1 MRELRILFKYLG
13 LSLNPQNTVKTKRK
27 RITSSKE
34 PNYALRYILL
44 MFSSILP
51 MAVFLTISN
60 YNIYKLLANYPD
72 VAESFFIASMSIFSL
87 FYVVGFVG
95 TGMHA
100 FSRSDEME
108 LLLTMPIRRSVLA
121 VYNLVVTLANQ
132 LFTLGFFVSTVLGF
146 LLVVRTNIVGFIL
159 RTLLHIAFLTSLSA
173 LLSVLSGGIS
183 SKRFVRMLNAVI
195 VLLLVVVYLFFV
207 YIQDVNVELLGQNA
221 RFVKF
226 VAFTTS
232 KYNPFNWS
240 YSDDLLFLISVI
252 ILTGAFLYS
261 FWYFAGRV
269 VYENTQTKK
278 GNKKSKEVVVSQKTY
293 ASKFGGF
300 LWKDLKLLS
309 RSEQFVFLIFYPAIF
324 SLFMLFV
331 GGSSMNA
338 AIPFL
343 AIASLY
349 CAIEAGLLTK
359 NDFEY
364 REILRTF
371 PVTIR
376 TIITPKLAIPIILN
390 EGLLIIVVF
399 ISYVFGKF
407 EKNSLF
413 LFPLSLAIF
422 ALSALIGSYYSIV
435 DPGKTKN
442 NPFSLKATFLI
453 EGIVLGLS
461 FGLLLTLT
469 IILARPN
476 LTTWKFYAI
485 WLTFIGSIIALIIL
499 TTNYYRKL
507 KHALTQKD

>member
-13 LSLNPQNTVKTKRK
+13 LSLNLQNTAKTKRK
-27 RITSSKE
+27 KITSSKE

-60 YNIYKLLANYPD
+60 YNIYKLLAHYPD
-72 VAESFFIASMSIFSL
+72 VAKSFFISSMSIFSL
-87 FYVVGFVG
+87 FYVVGFIG

-108 LLLTMPIRRSVLA
+108 LLLTMPISRSVLT
-121 VYNLVVTLANQ
+121 VYNLIVTLANQ
-132 LFTLGFFVSTVLGF
+132 FFTLGFFVASVLGF
-146 LLVVRTNIVGFIL
+146 LLAVRTNIFGFIL

-173 LLSVLSGGIS
+173 LLAVVSGGIS
-183 SKRFVRMLNAVI
+183 SKRFVRRLNAVI

-240 YSDDLLFLISVI
+240 YSDDRLLLISVI

-261 FWYFAGRV
+261 FWYFAERV
-269 VYENTQTKK
+269 VYENTHAKK
-278 GNKKSKEVVVSQKTY
+278 EKNKPNEVIVNQRTY

-309 RSEQFVFLIFYPAIF
+309 RSEQFVFLIFYPAVF
-324 SLFMLFV
+324 SFFMLFA

-349 CAIEAGLLTK
+349 CAIEAGLLTR

-364 REILRTF
+364 REILRTL
-371 PVTIR
+371 PVTTQ

-390 EGLLIIVVF
+390 ESLLIIVAV
-399 ISYVFGKF
+399 ISYIFGKF

-413 LFPLSLAIF
+413 LFPLSIAIF
-422 ALSALIGSYYSIV
+422 GLSALIGSYYSIV

-442 NPFSLKATFLI
+442 NPFSLKATFII

-461 FGLLLTLT
+461 FGLPITLT
-469 IILARPN
+469 IILAKPS
-476 LTTWKFYAI
+476 LTTWKFYAV
-485 WLTFIGSIIALIIL
+485 WLTFIGSLIALIIL
-499 TTNYYRKL
+499 MMIYYRKL
-507 KHALTQKD
+507 KHVLTQKD

>member
-13 LSLNPQNTVKTKRK
+13 LSLNLQNTAKTKRK
-27 RITSSKE
+27 KITSSKE

-60 YNIYKLLANYPD
+60 YNIYKLLAHYPD
-72 VAESFFIASMSIFSL
+72 VAKSFFISSMSIFSL
-87 FYVVGFVG
+87 FYVVGFIG

-108 LLLTMPIRRSVLA
+108 LLLTMPISRSVLT
-121 VYNLVVTLANQ
+121 VYNLIVTLANQ
-132 LFTLGFFVSTVLGF
+132 FFTLGFFVASVLGF
-146 LLVVRTNIVGFIL
+146 LLAVRTNIFGFIL

-173 LLSVLSGGIS
+173 LLAVVSGGIS
-183 SKRFVRMLNAVI
+183 SKRFVRRLNAVI
-195 VLLLVVVYLFFV
+195 LLLLVAVYLFFV
-207 YIQDVNVELLGQNA
+207 QIQDVNVEQLGENA

-240 YSDDLLFLISVI
+240 YSDDRLLLISVI

-261 FWYFAGRV
+261 FWYFAERV
-269 VYENTQTKK
+269 VYENTHAKK
-278 GNKKSKEVVVSQKTY
+278 EKNKPNEVIVNQRTY

-309 RSEQFVFLIFYPAIF
+309 RSEQFVFLIFYPAVF
-324 SLFMLFV
+324 SFFMLFA

-349 CAIEAGLLTK
+349 CAIEAGLLTR

-364 REILRTF
+364 REILRTL
-371 PVTIR
+371 PVTTQ

-390 EGLLIIVVF
+390 ESLLIIVAV
-399 ISYVFGKF
+399 ISYIFGKF

-413 LFPLSLAIF
+413 LFPLSIAIF
-422 ALSALIGSYYSIV
+422 GLSALIGSYYSIV

-442 NPFSLKATFLI
+442 NPFSLKATFII

-461 FGLLLTLT
+461 FGLPITLT
-469 IILARPN
+469 IILAKPS
-476 LTTWKFYAI
+476 LTTWKFYAV
-485 WLTFIGSIIALIIL
+485 WLTFIGSLIALIIL
-499 TTNYYRKL
+499 MMIYYRKL
-507 KHALTQKD
+507 KHVLTQKD

>member
-1 MRELRILFKYLG
+1 
-13 LSLNPQNTVKTKRK
+13 
-27 RITSSKE
+27 
-34 PNYALRYILL
+34 
-44 MFSSILP
+44 

-60 YNIYKLLANYPD
+60 YNIYKLLAHYPD
-72 VAESFFIASMSIFSL
+72 VAKSFFISSMSIFSL
-87 FYVVGFVG
+87 FYVVGFIG

-108 LLLTMPIRRSVLA
+108 LLLTMPISRSVLT
-121 VYNLVVTLANQ
+121 VYNLIVTLANQ
-132 LFTLGFFVSTVLGF
+132 FFTLGFFVASVLGF
-146 LLVVRTNIVGFIL
+146 LLAVRTNIFGFIL

-173 LLSVLSGGIS
+173 LLAVVSGGIS
-183 SKRFVRMLNAVI
+183 SKRFVRRLNAVI
-195 VLLLVVVYLFFV
+195 LLLLVAVYLFFV
-207 YIQDVNVELLGQNA
+207 QIQDVNVEQLGENA

-240 YSDDLLFLISVI
+240 YSDDRLLLISVI

-261 FWYFAGRV
+261 FWYFAERV
-269 VYENTQTKK
+269 VYENTHAKK
-278 GNKKSKEVVVSQKTY
+278 EKNKPNEVIVNQRTY

-309 RSEQFVFLIFYPAIF
+309 RSEQFVFLIFYPAVF
-324 SLFMLFV
+324 SFFMLFA

-349 CAIEAGLLTK
+349 CAIEAGLLTR

-364 REILRTF
+364 REILRTL
-371 PVTIR
+371 PVTTQ

-390 EGLLIIVVF
+390 ESLLIIVAV
-399 ISYVFGKF
+399 ISYIFGKF

-413 LFPLSLAIF
+413 LFPLSIAIF
-422 ALSALIGSYYSIV
+422 GLSALIGSYYSIV

-442 NPFSLKATFLI
+442 NPFSLKATFII

-461 FGLLLTLT
+461 FGLPITLT
-469 IILARPN
+469 IILAKPS
-476 LTTWKFYAI
+476 LTTWKFYAV
-485 WLTFIGSIIALIIL
+485 WLTFIGSLIALIIL
-499 TTNYYRKL
+499 MMIYYRKL
-507 KHALTQKD
+507 KHVLTQKD

>member
-13 LSLNPQNTVKTKRK
+13 LSLNLQNTAKTKRK
-27 RITSSKE
+27 KITSSKE

-60 YNIYKLLANYPD
+60 YNIYKLLAHYPD
-72 VAESFFIASMSIFSL
+72 VAKSFFISSMSIFSL
-87 FYVVGFVG
+87 FYVVGFIG

-108 LLLTMPIRRSVLA
+108 LLLTMPISRSVLT
-121 VYNLVVTLANQ
+121 VYNLIVTLANQ
-132 LFTLGFFVSTVLGF
+132 FFTLGFFVASVLGF
-146 LLVVRTNIVGFIL
+146 LLAVRTNIFGFIL

-173 LLSVLSGGIS
+173 LLTVVSGGIS
-183 SKRFVRMLNAVI
+183 SKRFVRRLNAVI
-195 VLLLVVVYLFFV
+195 LLLLVAVYLFFV
-207 YIQDVNVELLGQNA
+207 QIQDVNVEQLGENA

-240 YSDDLLFLISVI
+240 YSDDRLLLISVI

-261 FWYFAGRV
+261 FWYFAERV
-269 VYENTQTKK
+269 VYENTHAKK
-278 GNKKSKEVVVSQKTY
+278 EKNKPNEVIVNQRTY

-309 RSEQFVFLIFYPAIF
+309 RSEQFVFLIFYPAVF
-324 SLFMLFV
+324 SFFMLFA

-349 CAIEAGLLTK
+349 CAIEAGLLTR

-364 REILRTF
+364 REILRTL
-371 PVTIR
+371 PVTTQ

-390 EGLLIIVVF
+390 ESLLIIVAV
-399 ISYVFGKF
+399 ISYIFGKF

-413 LFPLSLAIF
+413 LFPLSIAIF
-422 ALSALIGSYYSIV
+422 GLSALIGSYYSIV

-442 NPFSLKATFLI
+442 NPFSLKATFII

-461 FGLLLTLT
+461 FGLLITLT
-469 IILARPN
+469 IILAKPS
-476 LTTWKFYAI
+476 LTTWKFYAV
-485 WLTFIGSIIALIIL
+485 WLTFIGSLIALIIL
-499 TTNYYRKL
+499 MMIYYRKL
-507 KHALTQKD
+507 KHVLTQKD

>member
-1 MRELRILFKYLG
+1 
-13 LSLNPQNTVKTKRK
+13 
-27 RITSSKE
+27 
-34 PNYALRYILL
+34 
-44 MFSSILP
+44 

-60 YNIYKLLANYPD
+60 YNIYKLLAHYPD
-72 VAESFFIASMSIFSL
+72 VAKSFFISSMSIFSL
-87 FYVVGFVG
+87 FYVVGFIG

-108 LLLTMPIRRSVLA
+108 LLLTMPISRSVLT
-121 VYNLVVTLANQ
+121 VYNLIVTLANQ
-132 LFTLGFFVSTVLGF
+132 FFTLGFFVASVLGF
-146 LLVVRTNIVGFIL
+146 LLAVRTNIFGFIL

-173 LLSVLSGGIS
+173 LLAVVSGGIS
-183 SKRFVRMLNAVI
+183 SKRFVRRLNAVI
-195 VLLLVVVYLFFV
+195 LLLLVAVYLFFV
-207 YIQDVNVELLGQNA
+207 QIQDVNVEQLGENA

-240 YSDDLLFLISVI
+240 YSDDRLLLISVI

-261 FWYFAGRV
+261 FWYFAERV
-269 VYENTQTKK
+269 VYENTHVKK
-278 GNKKSKEVVVSQKTY
+278 EKNKPNEVIVNQRTY

-309 RSEQFVFLIFYPAIF
+309 RSEQFVFLIFYPAVF
-324 SLFMLFV
+324 SFFMLFA

-349 CAIEAGLLTK
+349 CAIEAGLLTR

-364 REILRTF
+364 REILRTL
-371 PVTIR
+371 PVTTQ

-390 EGLLIIVVF
+390 ESLLIIVAV
-399 ISYVFGKF
+399 ISYIFGKF

-413 LFPLSLAIF
+413 LFPLSIAIF
-422 ALSALIGSYYSIV
+422 GLSALIGSYYSIV

-442 NPFSLKATFLI
+442 NPFSLKATFII

-461 FGLLLTLT
+461 FGLPITLT
-469 IILARPN
+469 IILAKPS
-476 LTTWKFYAI
+476 LTTWKFYAV
-485 WLTFIGSIIALIIL
+485 WLTFIGSLIALIIL
-499 TTNYYRKL
+499 MMIYYRKL
-507 KHALTQKD
+507 KHVLTQKD

>member
-1 MRELRILFKYLG
+1 M
-13 LSLNPQNTVKTKRK
+13 
-27 RITSSKE
+27 
-34 PNYALRYILL
+34 
-44 MFSSILP
+44 
-51 MAVFLTISN
+51 
-60 YNIYKLLANYPD
+60 
-72 VAESFFIASMSIFSL
+72 
-87 FYVVGFVG
+87 
-95 TGMHA
+95 
-100 FSRSDEME
+100 
-108 LLLTMPIRRSVLA
+108 
-121 VYNLVVTLANQ
+121 
-132 LFTLGFFVSTVLGF
+132 
-146 LLVVRTNIVGFIL
+146 
-159 RTLLHIAFLTSLSA
+159 TSLSA

-207 YIQDVNVELLGQNA
+207 YIQDVNVEQLGENA
-221 RFVKF
+221 RFAKF

-240 YSDDLLFLISVI
+240 YSNDLFSLISVI

-261 FWYFAGRV
+261 FWHLAGRV

-278 GNKKSKEVVVSQKTY
+278 ENNKSKEVVVSQRTY

-300 LWKDLKLLS
+300 VWKDLKFLS

-324 SLFMLFV
+324 SLFMLFA
-331 GGSSMNA
+331 GSSSMNA

-371 PVTIR
+371 PVTVQ

-390 EGLLIIVVF
+390 ESLLVVVAV
-399 ISYVFGKF
+399 ISYIFGRF

-422 ALSALIGSYYSIV
+422 ALSTLIGSYYSIV
-435 DPGKTKN
+435 DPSKTKN

-453 EGIVLGLS
+453 EGVVLGLS
-461 FGLLLTLT
+461 FGLLVTLT
-469 IILARPN
+469 IILAKPN
-476 LTTWKFYAI
+476 LTTWKFYAV
-485 WLTFIGSIIALIIL
+485 WLTFIGSLIVLIIL
-499 TTNYYRKL
+499 TTIYYRKL
-507 KHALTQKD
+507 KHVLTQKD

>member
-1 MRELRILFKYLG
+1 
-13 LSLNPQNTVKTKRK
+13 
-27 RITSSKE
+27 
-34 PNYALRYILL
+34 
-44 MFSSILP
+44 

-60 YNIYKLLANYPD
+60 YNIYKLLAHYPD
-72 VAESFFIASMSIFSL
+72 VAKSFFISSMSIFSL
-87 FYVVGFVG
+87 FYVVGFIG

-108 LLLTMPIRRSVLA
+108 LLLTMPISRSVLT
-121 VYNLVVTLANQ
+121 VYNLIVTLANQ
-132 LFTLGFFVSTVLGF
+132 FFTLGFFVASVLGF
-146 LLVVRTNIVGFIL
+146 LLAVRTNIFGFIL

-173 LLSVLSGGIS
+173 LLAVVSGGIS
-183 SKRFVRMLNAVI
+183 SKRFVRRLNAVI
-195 VLLLVVVYLFFV
+195 LLLLVAVYLFFV
-207 YIQDVNVELLGQNA
+207 QIQDVNVEQLGENA

-240 YSDDLLFLISVI
+240 YSDDRLLLISVI

-261 FWYFAGRV
+261 FWYFAERV
-269 VYENTQTKK
+269 VYENTHAKK
-278 GNKKSKEVVVSQKTY
+278 EKNKPNEVIVNQRTY

-324 SLFMLFV
+324 SLFMLFA

-349 CAIEAGLLTK
+349 CAIEAGLLTR

-364 REILRTF
+364 REILRTL
-371 PVTIR
+371 PVTTQ

-390 EGLLIIVVF
+390 ESLLIIVAV
-399 ISYVFGKF
+399 ISYIFGKF

-413 LFPLSLAIF
+413 LFPLSIAIF
-422 ALSALIGSYYSIV
+422 GLSALIGSYYSIV

-442 NPFSLKATFLI
+442 NPFSLKATFII

-461 FGLLLTLT
+461 FGLPITLT
-469 IILARPN
+469 IILAKPS
-476 LTTWKFYAI
+476 LTTWKFYAV
-485 WLTFIGSIIALIIL
+485 WLTFIGSLIALIIL
-499 TTNYYRKL
+499 MMIYYRKL
-507 KHALTQKD
+507 KHVLTQKD